1 MEKKRMKSK
10 EEQIYSYNGYDE
22 DFEEKRRVPKKG
34 GKRVAQKK
42 KKKKKKRIFL
52 RILLVLLIIIGL
64 LVAVVYGYVQ
74 DKFNKVEYDDSF
86 NKDDI
91 EINEGVQTT
100 GYMNILLFGVDARD
114 QNESYTESLSDV
126 IMIVS
131 INQDTKKVKIAS
143 VYRDTYLQDP
153 VTKKCDKVTHAFLKG
168 GPSRS
173 INTINTNLDLDI
185 KEYVAINFNVVIDL
199 VDAVGGI
206 ELDISKEEAK
216 HMKNYITEMNNCT
229 GHKSKYITTPG
240 VQLVDGIQAT
250 AYARQ
255 RYTGTGDWERTE
267 RQREVL
273 NKVFEK
279 IKTTNLSNLNKIADT
294 VLSQISTNIEK
305 KQILYLLTQA
315 ASYEVEETVGWPEE
329 VGDYWVY
336 EPMKIWY
343 GAPINLEKQVIKL
356 HEYLFGK
363 VDYQVSPTVK
373 AISDKIIKETGLK

>member
-199 VDAVGGI
+199 VDAVAGI

-216 HMKNYITEMNNCT
+216 HMKNYITEMNN
-229 GHKSKYITTPG
+229 
-240 VQLVDGIQAT
+240 
-250 AYARQ
+250 
-255 RYTGTGDWERTE
+255 
-267 RQREVL
+267 
-273 NKVFEK
+273 
-279 IKTTNLSNLNKIADT
+279 
-294 VLSQISTNIEK
+294 
-305 KQILYLLTQA
+305 
-315 ASYEVEETVGWPEE
+315 
-329 VGDYWVY
+329 
-336 EPMKIWY
+336 
-343 GAPINLEKQVIKL
+343 
-356 HEYLFGK
+356 
-363 VDYQVSPTVK
+363 
-373 AISDKIIKETGLK
+373 